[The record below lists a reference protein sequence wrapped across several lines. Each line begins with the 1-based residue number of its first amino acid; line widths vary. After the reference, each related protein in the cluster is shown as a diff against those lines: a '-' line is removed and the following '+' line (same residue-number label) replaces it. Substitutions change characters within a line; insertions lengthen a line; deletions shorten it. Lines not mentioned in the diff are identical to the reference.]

1 MGDGCLWVF
10 VVPAEEMGLAVMELA
25 VAGVKEGRPV
35 VAAWSVGWKLRW
47 FGFVL
52 GWGGGGC
59 VFFE

>member
-10 VVPAEEMGLAVMELA
+10 VVPEKEVGLAVMEPV

-47 FGFVL
+47 FGFVVGVL
-52 GWGGGGC
+52 G